1 VLDILVPVTLLLLW
15 DRDSAGISLYFQNK
29 SSVTKAKD
37 SIIMAA
43 ISKLKLFPPP
53 IIKFEWP
60 KYEININP
68 NEEEYNKKHKG
79 NAIKENLEH
88 CNSATSEDEKQT
100 QDKMRNFKKRAVEQ
114 LQRTSARNIRA
125 VMGERELQGK
135 HRFVAEGFANDSE
148 CSKLMNLAQVTLVLY
163 SCISFLSY
171 VLYS

>member
-1 VLDILVPVTLLLLW
+1 MIQQVF
-15 DRDSAGISLYFQNK
+15 LYFQNK
-29 SSVTKAKD
+29 SSVTKVKD

-60 KYEININP
+60 KYEISINP
-68 NEEEYNKKHKG
+68 NEEEYIKKPKG

-88 CNSATSEDEKQT
+88 SNSARSEGEKQT
-100 QDKMRNFKKRAVEQ
+100 QEKMRSLKRRAVEQ
-114 LQRTSARNIRA
+114 LQRTAARNIRA

-148 CSKLMNLAQVTLVLY
+148 CSKLMNLAQVTL
-163 SCISFLSY
+163 SCIVMHFIFKLHSVCS
-171 VLYS
+171 